1 MPKKHKN
8 RKQNKITELKRYIII
23 TIINVNE
30 INLLKENTQIDQT
43 NGISLQKPHLTPEMD
58 KTQCW

>member
-1 MPKKHKN
+1 M
-8 RKQNKITELKRYIII
+8 
-23 TIINVNE
+23 NE

-58 KTQCW
+58 KTQCWWQWGKDVLNSVSVGK